1 MHDDWNL
8 IKIDPKGVSLLD
20 KENISLEVLR
30 KIQDKKYEID
40 LVYEKTRDLFEK
52 QRVIDPFLE
61 EHQEDNRVL
70 HGYYQNRYVMAK
82 QNKHIKHIYYNSYDL
97 S

>member
-8 IKIDPKGVSLLD
+8 IKIDPKGTMLLD

-30 KIQDKKYEID
+30 KIQDKKYEVD

-52 QRVIDPFLE
+52 
-61 EHQEDNRVL
+61 
-70 HGYYQNRYVMAK
+70 
-82 QNKHIKHIYYNSYDL
+82 
-97 S
+97 